1 MAEDTTTVEVKHDTY
16 RALDIRK
23 DVGESFDDAIRRL
36 IGQVGPG
43 VGDIKTD
50 GAIEGEIERIEDP
63 PAGATCSHYDIIAGE
78 ACGEKATHLNTVTY
92 DGGDPTEMYLCD
104 KHAGVDDPDVAR
116 E

>member
-1 MAEDTTTVEVKHDTY
+1 MPPETTTIEVKHDTY

-50 GAIEGEIERIEDP
+50 GAVEGEIEELDDP
-63 PAGATCSHYDIIAGE
+63 PAGATCIHYDIISNE
-78 ACGEKATHLNTVTY
+78 TCGNEATHLNTVTY
-92 DGGDPTEMYLCD
+92 DDGEPMEMYLCE
-104 KHAGVDDPDVAR
+104 KHAGGND
-116 E
+116 